1 MKVAV
6 IDNYDSFTYNLVH
19 YLEDLNVEVTVFRND
34 EFELLD
40 LEKFEKILLSPG
52 PGIPDE
58 AGLLKEVIKKYAP
71 TKSILG
77 ICLGLQAIGE
87 IFGGKLSNLEKV
99 YHGVATKIFIKEKDS
114 IFNNLPNELYVGRY
128 HSWVLSNKNLPID
141 LIITSTDENGQI
153 MSLKHS
159 VYDVRGVQFHPESI
173 LTVHGKQ
180 ILKNWIEN

>member
-77 ICLGLQAIGE
+77 VCLGLQAIGE

-128 HSWVLSNKNLPID
+128 HSWVISNKNLPID

>member
-128 HSWVLSNKNLPID
+128 HSWVISNKNLPID

-153 MSLKHS
+153 MSLRHKKL
-159 VYDVRGVQFHPESI
+159 DVKGVQFHPESV
-173 LTVHGKQ
+173 LTPNGKRM
-180 ILKNWIEN
+180 LENWVNN

>member
-19 YLEDLNVEVTVFRND
+19 YLEDLKVEVTVFRND

-40 LEKFEKILLSPG
+40 IEKFEKILLSPG

>member
-40 LEKFEKILLSPG
+40 IEKFDKILLSPG

-77 ICLGLQAIGE
+77 VCLGLQAIGE
-87 IFGGKLSNLEKV
+87 IFGGKLSNLKKV

-153 MSLKHS
+153 MSLKHT
-159 VYDVRGVQFHPESI
+159 VYNVRGVQFHPESI
-173 LTVHGKQ
+173 LTVYGKQ